1 MTAKYIQLKEVVAE
15 FLDQYDKSIGDAD
28 KVWII
33 AFRGLEDM
41 HFNISAEPKTV
52 RLPINGNNTVTLP
65 ADYVAWVKIGIMD
78 NLGQVSTLRINNSL
92 TTFRDNNPNRLDLLT
107 ADVNSGWG
115 GSNLN
120 MPFLN
125 FYYNGVYTPLFGIG
139 GGLIQ
144 FGECRVDEKNNVI
157 VLPSDYRF
165 DSLLLEY
172 ISCPERDDDYMVDRR
187 LREPL
192 ITFIAWKLKL
202 DTDTNYYARLVEAR
216 RKITPV
222 HLQTFN
228 QIIRENQKF
237 CLKA

>member
-1 MTAKYIQLKEVVAE
+1 MYILCRHTIYI

>member
-1 MTAKYIQLKEVVAE
+1 MSAKYIPLKEVMAM
-15 FLDQYDKSIGDAD
+15 FLDQYDKSIADAD

-33 AFRGLEDM
+33 LFRGLEDM

-52 RLPINGNNTVTLP
+52 RLPKNGNQTVTLP
-65 ADYVAWVKIGIMD
+65 ADYVAWVKIGVMD
-78 NLGQVSTLRINNSL
+78 NMGQVSTLRINNSL
-92 TTFRDNNPNRLDLLT
+92 TTFRDTNPNRLDLLT
-107 ADVNSGWG
+107 ADINSGWG

-157 VLPSDYRF
+157 VLPPDYRF

-172 ISCPERDDDYMVDRR
+172 ISCPEKDDDYMVDRR
-187 LREPL
+187 LRESL
-192 ITFIAWKLKL
+192 ITFVAWKLKL
-202 DTDTNYYARLVEAR
+202 DTDVNYYARLTEAR

>member
-1 MTAKYIQLKEVVAE
+1 MSAKYISIKECVAM
-15 FLDQYDKSIGDAD
+15 FCDQYDRSMGDYD
-28 KVWII
+28 KFWVM

-41 HFNISAEPKTV
+41 HFNISAEPKTIRIIV
-52 RLPINGNNTVTLP
+52 NGNMTVTLP
-65 ADYVAWVKIGIMD
+65 PDYVSWVKIGVLN
-78 NLGQVSTLRINNSL
+78 NLGEVSTLRVNNAL
-92 TTFRDNNPNRLDLLT
+92 TTFRDENPNRLELLT
-107 ADVNSGWG
+107 ADVNSGWSG
-115 GSNLN
+115 TNAVF
-120 MPFLN
+120 PFVN
-125 FYYNGVYTPLFGIG
+125 YFYNGTYTPLFGVG

-157 VLPSDYRF
+157 ILPADYRF
-165 DSLLLEY
+165 DSVLLEY
-172 ISCPERDDDYMVDRR
+172 ISCPERDEDYMVDRR

-192 ITFIAWKLKL
+192 ITFIAWKMRL
-202 DTDTNYYARLVEAR
+202 DTDVNYYARLTEAR